1 MGKETM
7 AEVKTNIYLDTF
19 TTPQGSIDKFSVC
32 ADSNNKGTC
41 NVPDKYLL
49 FSFPVFML
57 T

>member
-1 MGKETM
+1 M
-7 AEVKTNIYLDTF
+7 AEVKANIYLDTF
-19 TTPQGSIDKFSVC
+19 TIPQGNIDKFSVC

-41 NVPDKYLL
+41 NVPDKYQYLL